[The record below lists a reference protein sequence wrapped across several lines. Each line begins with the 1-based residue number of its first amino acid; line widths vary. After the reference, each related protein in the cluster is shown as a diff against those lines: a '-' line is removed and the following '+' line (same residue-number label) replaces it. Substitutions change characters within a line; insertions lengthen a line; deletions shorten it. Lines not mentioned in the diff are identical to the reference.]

1 MRIYLGTKKKTHS
14 VIIRKDCKPYKP
26 KPNQATVIPQI
37 PLDVAE
43 TEPDQPRTER
53 REQTNLA
60 VNATLDPTVVP
71 PNESTVIK
79 NSEAMEEN
87 KVPETNLQ
95 FQSAQGPEEDEEM

>member
-1 MRIYLGTKKKTHS
+1 
-14 VIIRKDCKPYKP
+14 
-26 KPNQATVIPQI
+26 
-37 PLDVAE
+37 
-43 TEPDQPRTER
+43 
-53 REQTNLA
+53 LA